1 MKPKKPVQP
10 GNLRQRHVP
19 ISDKEPVMKPKKPVQ
34 PDEALRRAWLRKLA
48 ELWRKRR
55 RRQRTT

>member
-1 MKPKKPVQP
+1 
-10 GNLRQRHVP
+10 
-19 ISDKEPVMKPKKPVQ
+19 MKPKKPVQ